1 VKGAKNMN
9 TERIR
14 SIVAVVAS
22 ILFMTAVTPLFFL
35 ARLFFGRRACAER
48 LGPWAAG
55 VVLRLFGITVEAH
68 FPLPLPERRVVYVSN
83 HSSAV
88 DILVL
93 LQLGLPRSR
102 YFMKRGAW
110 VIPPVALIAMCVGTF
125 FTVPQK
131 FTDKRRKLFARA
143 CDKLKKTGDSVY
155 LSPEGTRVTTGSV
168 GPFNKGAFHLAAEL
182 RIPIVPLYIEVPR
195 TDNTGKSWA
204 MKRTVVHVH
213 KLSDIDTSAFR
224 PDTARVHADDVRK
237 FFREF
242 EEKLVTTK
250 NERAAA

>member
-1 VKGAKNMN
+1 MN

-14 SIVAVVAS
+14 SLVAVILS
-22 ILFMTAVTPLFFL
+22 IVFMTAVTPLFFL
-35 ARLFFGRRACAER
+35 ARLFLGRRVCAER
-48 LGPWAAG
+48 LGPWAAS

-68 FPLPLPERRVVYVSN
+68 FARPLPERRVVYVSN

-93 LQLGLPRSR
+93 LQLGLPRAR

-125 FTVPQK
+125 FTVPQTY
-131 FTDKRRKLFARA
+131 TDKRRKLFARA
-143 CDKLKKTGDSVY
+143 CDKLQKTGDSVY

-182 RIPIVPLYIEVPR
+182 RAPIVPLYIEVPR

-213 KLSDIDTSAFR
+213 KLPDYDTSAFR
-224 PDTARVHADDVRK
+224 PETARVHADAVRR
-237 FFREF
+237 FFQEF
-242 EEKLVTTK
+242 EAKLVATK